1 MSTITERQ
9 NNLIRAMKQQNFQQF
24 FDGDA
29 QDAYET
35 LTSAMESLVNYQN
48 SVISMETQMKFLRF
62 VKEGQDFRDA
72 VVRLDTN
79 RRYKHDAAIANLNIL
94 NRISEAYGVE
104 PFCPVD
110 TSDRHAAAEFIGEWC
125 NKMYNNGQN
134 PNQLQAE
141 KTMDKTVIRDR
152 IAELDERFGHIHPSG
167 DDMTPEL

>member
-62 VKEGQDFRDA
+62 IKEGQDFRDA
-72 VVRLDTN
+72 VVQLDTN

-110 TSDRHAAAEFIGEWC
+110 RTQISSRQKKRWTKQSSVTGL
-125 NKMYNNGQN
+125 QN
-134 PNQLQAE
+134 WT
-141 KTMDKTVIRDR
+141 KD
-152 IAELDERFGHIHPSG
+152 LDISIPPA
-167 DDMTPEL
+167 MI